1 MSEVERDAATP
12 DDAGKPESTKVGQPA
27 EAAAPDPAPPGD
39 DASSEAQPEPEP
51 ELSPEEQR
59 IRELEGEVAAARSVR
74 EEAQARLRTV
84 SKAYSDLQHEM
95 KAFRERMEA
104 RSKLDSE
111 LQAFQL
117 AKTFFDPVMN
127 LKRSLQSGAEGEA
140 LVEGLRMVH
149 HQFMVALEK
158 LGLEEVPGE
167 GAPFDPNVHEAL
179 AIAPVTDPAQDNKVL
194 VVHTT
199 GYSVKGKVLQA
210 AQVVIGK
217 LQEEAAGEA

>member
-1 MSEVERDAATP
+1 MSEVEKDAEPGEEKPAPVEP
-12 DDAGKPESTKVGQPA
+12 DPGKPQEPA
-27 EAAAPDPAPPGD
+27 EAQAPVEDEPEP
-39 DASSEAQPEPEP
+39 EPEPEP
-51 ELSPEEQR
+51 ELSEEEQR
-59 IRELEGEVAAARSVR
+59 IRELEAAVAKAQADR

-84 SKAYSDLQHEM
+84 SKAYTDLQHEM
-95 KAFRERMEA
+95 KAFRERLEA
-104 RSKLDSE
+104 RTKLDSE

-127 LKRSLQSGAEGEA
+127 LKRSLQAGAAEDPF
-140 LVEGLRMVH
+140 VQGLEMVH
-149 HQFMVALEK
+149 HQFMAALEK

-167 GAPFDPNVHEAL
+167 GAEFDPNVHEAL
-179 AIAPVTDPAQDNKVL
+179 AITPVSDPELDNKVL

-217 LQEEAAGEA
+217 LQQEEAGEA